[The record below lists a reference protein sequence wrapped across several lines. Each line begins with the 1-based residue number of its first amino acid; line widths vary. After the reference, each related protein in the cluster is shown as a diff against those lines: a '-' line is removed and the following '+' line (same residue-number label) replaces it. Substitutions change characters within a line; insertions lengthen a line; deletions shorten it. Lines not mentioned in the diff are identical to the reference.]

1 MVRRLVWAALFPFI
15 ACNHPYWSVP
25 ANGIHCQQFALK
37 TPVGT
42 KIVGCRSVCNFPDPV
57 KEDLSGRQCVNASP
71 EAVPYMTSDVNYT
84 CELGVCVGNKC
95 DPFDLF
101 IGCWK
106 S

>member
-42 KIVGCRSVCNFPDPV
+42 
-57 KEDLSGRQCVNASP
+57 NASP